1 MFLYKNAE
9 VKFKIVDLYSYRLLL
24 QTEQDFVFLQ

>member
-9 VKFKIVDLYSYRLLL
+9 VKFKIVDLYSYWLLL